1 MSKFKKGDRVRVVS
15 ITDIDAD
22 HDDPNRVMTT
32 NEQVIAAGFESECG
46 PMIGDTGTVADTYGD
61 DYYTVSL
68 ELDKTDSEASE
79 YWSMIDA
86 DLELIT
92 P

>member
-32 NEQVIAAGFESECG
+32 NEQLAAAGLDAVPG
-46 PMIGDTGTVADTYGD
+46 PTIGATGVVADTYF
-61 DYYTVSL
+61 DYFDVSL
-68 ELDKTDSEASE
+68 KLDGAEAGDE

-92 P
+92 

>member
-32 NEQVIAAGFESECG
+32 NEQLAAAGFDAVPG
-46 PMIGDTGTVADTYGD
+46 PLIGDTGTVVDTYGD
-61 DYYTVSL
+61 YYDVSL
-68 ELDKTDSEASE
+68 KLDNADVDNE

-86 DLELIT
+86 DLELIE